1 MQQKR
6 SINLDLI
13 GDNTIKYMKLSKDT
27 TIDSVAQKVLT
38 LLVFSI
44 EDYVKLEDGLTIM
57 DTLYRAN
64 NGDVQQLAMSMS
76 EVMMNVQD
84 TINEDERL
92 IDSLSIELEATGTHV
107 KATIQ
112 IEKSNG
118 EHVST
123 VVY

>member
-1 MQQKR
+1 
-6 SINLDLI
+6 
-13 GDNTIKYMKLSKDT
+13 MKLSKDT

-38 LLVFSI
+38 LLIFSI

-92 IDSLSIELEATGTHV
+92 INSLSIELEATGTHV

-112 IEKSNG
+112 IEKANG